1 MKEVVT
7 AFVLIAIF
15 AMILL
20 ACAVIKIDR
29 MQSAIK
35 NSGYKIDRTYNQKTG
50 EPIDRLIRVDEAEK
64 FGGDK

>member
-7 AFVLIAIF
+7 AFVLVAIF
-15 AMILL
+15 ATILL
-20 ACAVIKIDR
+20 VYAVIEICQ

-50 EPIDRLIRVDEAEK
+50 EPIDRLIKVDEAEK
-64 FGGDK
+64 FGGGE

>member
-7 AFVLIAIF
+7 TFVLAAIF
-15 AMILL
+15 STILL
-20 ACAVIKIDR
+20 VCAVIEICR

-64 FGGDK
+64 LGGGE